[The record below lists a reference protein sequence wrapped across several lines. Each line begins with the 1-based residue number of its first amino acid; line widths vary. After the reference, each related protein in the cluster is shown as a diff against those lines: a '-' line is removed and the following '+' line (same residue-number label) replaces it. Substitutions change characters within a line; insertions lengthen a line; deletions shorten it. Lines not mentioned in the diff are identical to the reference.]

1 MLTIDLNLFQLIYAL
16 PHSVFLNIFFL
27 ILSTLFHPKLIF
39 MPLVI
44 GFLLF
49 HHKKLGW
56 IILEAVYA
64 SGFAAVA
71 SQGLKYLIDRPRPTL
86 TLENVTS
93 LDPLAAGT
101 SFPSIHAAF
110 VFGLAFVLGANTKK
124 LWVKIAWY
132 LLAILVCFSR
142 IWLGVHYP
150 LDILAGAMIG
160 IIFGFLS
167 IKFTPYL
174 YKSLTHHRLR

>member
-1 MLTIDLNLFQLIYAL
+1 MLNVDITLFKSIYTL
-16 PHSVFLNIFFL
+16 PHPVILNFLFIF
-27 ILSTLFHPKLIF
+27 LSTLFHPKLIF

-71 SQGLKYLIDRPRPTL
+71 SQGLKYLIDRPRPGL

-93 LDPLAAGT
+93 LDSLATGT

-110 VFGLAFVLGANTKK
+110 IFGLAFVFSANTKK

-142 IWLGVHYP
+142 IWLGAHYP
-150 LDILAGAMIG
+150 VDVLAGALLG

-174 YKSLTHHRLR
+174 YKSLTRHRLR